1 MYDPEKIKLNGHHES
16 LLDELHYAMNQNN
29 IAHFL
34 NLPHL
39 YDIKVGPYII
49 IIGFSGYFD

>member
-1 MYDPEKIKLNGHHES
+1 MYDPEKTKLNGHHES